1 MSSSFFVSC
10 FIFTLMKDGRV
21 RTNIHIGLKVD
32 VVKKQHQRSGEL
44 TRGVIK
50 AILTSAPK
58 HTHGIKVMLE
68 TNEVGRV
75 KNIIE
80 E

>member
-1 MSSSFFVSC
+1 
-10 FIFTLMKDGRV
+10 MKEGTIRA
-21 RTNIHIGLKVD
+21 NIEIGLEVD
-32 VVKKQHQRSGEL
+32 VVKKQHQKTGEL

-80 E
+80 Q

>member
-1 MSSSFFVSC
+1 
-10 FIFTLMKDGRV
+10 MKDG
-21 RTNIHIGLKVD
+21 NIRANIQLGMAVD

-44 TRGVIK
+44 TRGIVK

-75 KNIIE
+75 KNILE
-80 E
+80 EE

>member
-1 MSSSFFVSC
+1 MS
-10 FIFTLMKDGRV
+10 DGTIRL
-21 RTNIHIGLKVD
+21 NIKIGQTVD

-58 HTHGIKVMLE
+58 HTHGIKVMLN

-75 KNIIE
+75 KKIVIA
-80 E
+80 

>member
-1 MSSSFFVSC
+1 
-10 FIFTLMKDGRV
+10 MKNGQSRAD
-21 RTNIHIGLKVD
+21 IKIGQEVD
-32 VVKKQHQRSGEL
+32 VVKKQHQRTGEL
-44 TRGVIK
+44 TRGTIK

-75 KNIIE
+75 KLIVE
-80 E
+80 V

>member
-1 MSSSFFVSC
+1 MKG
-10 FIFTLMKDGRV
+10 TLRE
-21 RTNIHIGLKVD
+21 NIAVGMKVD
-32 VVKKQHQRSGEL
+32 VVKKQHQRTGEL
-44 TRGVIK
+44 TRGVVK

-75 KNIIE
+75 KEIFD
-80 E
+80 

>member
-1 MSSSFFVSC
+1 MV
-10 FIFTLMKDGRV
+10 DGQTRA
-21 RTNIHIGLKVD
+21 NIKIGMEVD
-32 VVKKQHQRSGEL
+32 IVKKQHQRSGEL
-44 TRGVIK
+44 TRGIVK

-75 KNIIE
+75 KNII
-80 E
+80 

>member
-1 MSSSFFVSC
+1 
-10 FIFTLMKDGRV
+10 MKDGKL
-21 RTNIHIGLKVD
+21 RTNIQIGLEVD

-44 TRGVIK
+44 TRGIVK

-75 KNIIE
+75 KVILD
-80 E
+80 

>member
-1 MSSSFFVSC
+1 MGDAR
-10 FIFTLMKDGRV
+10 IRA
-21 RTNIHIGLKVD
+21 NIEIGLQVD
-32 VVKKQHQRSGEL
+32 VIKKQHQKTGEL
-44 TRGVIK
+44 TRGVVK

-80 E
+80 G

>member
-1 MSSSFFVSC
+1 
-10 FIFTLMKDGRV
+10 MKDGKLRSDIQV
-21 RTNIHIGLKVD
+21 GINVD

-44 TRGVIK
+44 TRGIVK

-75 KNIIE
+75 KHIIE